1 MVSASHD
8 ERTITLTGPTGHCC
22 DGKYLRRPPNDKTLE
37 AGNVLRGSDSSAKY
51 GGGKEERSHEGFEVK
66 QHFC

>member
-1 MVSASHD
+1 MSVPSHLLVPSV
-8 ERTITLTGPTGHCC
+8 TAATGSIYT
-22 DGKYLRRPPNDKTLE
+22 DPPNVKTLE
-37 AGNVLRGSDSSAKY
+37 AGNVLRGSDSSAKD